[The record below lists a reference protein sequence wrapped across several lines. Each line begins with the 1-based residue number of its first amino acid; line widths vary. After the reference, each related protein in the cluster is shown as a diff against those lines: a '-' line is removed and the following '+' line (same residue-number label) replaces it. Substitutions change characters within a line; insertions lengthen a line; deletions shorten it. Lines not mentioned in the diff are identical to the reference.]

1 MRHTVLA
8 TLLAS
13 TTLNASVAP
22 ADHGQDIRFR
32 EKVDVERV
40 VIDARAVDGRGQPIL
55 GLAATNFQVK
65 VDGKPV
71 ALESATWVTGTPP
84 DELLTAVEGDA
95 AAFRAAAS
103 SSCSSRRTSTPR
115 ASPACCGCRARP

>member
-84 DELLTAVEGDA
+84 DELLPAVEGDA
-95 AAFRAAAS
+95 ATAATWWWAAFRAAAS
-103 SSCSSRRTSTPR
+103 SSCSSRR
-115 ASPACCGCRARP
+115 